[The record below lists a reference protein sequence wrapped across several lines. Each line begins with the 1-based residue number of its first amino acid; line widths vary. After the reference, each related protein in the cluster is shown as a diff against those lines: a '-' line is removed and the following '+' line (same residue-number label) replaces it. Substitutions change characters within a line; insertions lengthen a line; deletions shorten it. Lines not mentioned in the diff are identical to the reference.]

1 MPEHYPVF
9 GEFFQFMEAVL
20 STVVCNEILMDLH
33 DVSMLLWKNG
43 GVRRRV
49 AIVGTEAIR
58 DYCKGAIKSRFAA
71 LLTKNCLN
79 EENREK
85 VSLLVNQFF

>member
-1 MPEHYPVF
+1 MF

-20 STVVCNEILMDLH
+20 STVVCNEILMDLY

-43 GVRRRV
+43 ASRRRA

-58 DYCKGAIKSRFAA
+58 DYCKGSIKSRFSA
-71 LLTKNCLN
+71 LLAKNCLN

-85 VSLLVNQFF
+85 VALLVNQFF